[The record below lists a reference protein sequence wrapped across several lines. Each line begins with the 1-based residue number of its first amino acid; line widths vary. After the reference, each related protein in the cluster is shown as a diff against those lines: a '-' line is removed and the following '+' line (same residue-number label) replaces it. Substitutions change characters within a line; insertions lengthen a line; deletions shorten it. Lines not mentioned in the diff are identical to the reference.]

1 MSDDDTNMR
10 GWGGLPCV
18 MKEQVLVTWNGQD
31 EGDDHHLGC
40 LSEANDGCEDN
51 KRGLSLEVHASET
64 EQAVLVKFH
73 LKVWTPA
80 ARTKKL
86 RDMYVVF
93 PTSGLSMTRDLV
105 NAVPENARK
114 HLPPALSYNRIR
126 FELSGSESPYVVMPE
141 LARRPDQLGRRVT
154 GPSRTRI
161 ICLQSICK
169 AKNWDV
175 FLPGDSTLQ
184 CQLDNVCRLLS
195 TGRAS
200 EPKIDLRSIYGA
212 GIRGLVNNW
221 VDYPYSLHDDP
232 PPYHEKD
239 LDREVAGVA
248 SKSSSG
254 PELYWK
260 TSPVPPTTTAKR
272 KQAEAASSSS
282 DEGTVARKHPRQASS
297 DSDSE
302 PIQEDRMAAF
312 QAQLALAQELSPTEP
327 DLESIP
333 PDELHYRMVYFIL
346 YALRRDADAITT
358 YEKDFMEMGHHV
370 NVRDHKAFRLVKH
383 RCYNSLA
390 TQSARCG
397 FRIPST
403 PTPDKISDQVK
414 MLLEWLDDAIS
425 EEAYALVDRHYACLA
440 EMAAQADEGGVFVQE
455 EFEIRRA
462 DFYAAAFSVA
472 DGFKRD
478 CPRRPPT
485 IAAEG
490 IPRLSQAYRSFR

>member
-1 MSDDDTNMR
+1 M
-10 GWGGLPCV
+10 

-64 EQAVLVKFH
+64 ERAVLVKFH

-93 PTSGLSMTRDLV
+93 PTPGLSMARDLV
-105 NAVPENARK
+105 SAVPENVRK
-114 HLPPALSYNRIR
+114 HLPPAPSYNRIR
-126 FELSGSESPYVVMPE
+126 FELSGSEPPYVVMPE

-169 AKNWDV
+169 AKSWV
-175 FLPGDSTLQ
+175 TFLPGDSTFQ

-239 LDREVAGVA
+239 LDQEVAGVA

-254 PELYWK
+254 TELYWK
-260 TSPVPPTTTAKR
+260 TSPVPATRLHEAVSSQAVTTAKR
-272 KQAEAASSSS
+272 KKAEAGSSSS
-282 DEGTVARKHPRQASS
+282 DEGTVARKHPRQAFS

-302 PIQEDRMAAF
+302 PNQEDRMAAF
-312 QAQLALAQELSPTEP
+312 QAQLALAQELSPTEADP
-327 DLESIP
+327 ESTP
-333 PDELHYRMVYFIL
+333 PDELYYKMVHFIL

-358 YEKDFMEMGHHV
+358 YEKDFMEMGHHA
-370 NVRDHKAFRLVKH
+370 NVRDHKAFRVVKH

-390 TQSARCG
+390 TQPARCG
-397 FRIPST
+397 FRISST
-403 PTPDKISDQVK
+403 PTPDQVSDQVK

-440 EMAAQADEGGVFVQE
+440 EMAAQVEEGGVGFAQE

-462 DFYAAAFSVA
+462 DFFAAAFCVA

-485 IAAEG
+485 LAAEG
-490 IPRLSQAYRSFR
+490 IPRLSQVYRSFR